1 MENEVPKKEETVA
14 EQSETKVEKKSVLD
28 RVKPFVPKLKRKT
41 VIIIVIIVAIVA
53 GASYIAYA
61 KRGWFV
67 AATVNGGSIS
77 RLSVIE
83 ELERQAGKDV
93 LDTMITKKLIADEA
107 KKLGISVTAED
118 IDAEVKKAEEQVAAQ
133 GSTLEAALAQ
143 QGMTDADL
151 REQIV
156 IKKELDQIL
165 ADRVSVSDVEVD
177 QYIKDNKM
185 APAKGAV
192 PEALKAQVREQLQS
206 QKFNTTA
213 QSYIT
218 DLRAEAL
225 IVKYVEY

>member
-1 MENEVPKKEETVA
+1 MENEAPKKEEVVA
-14 EQSETKVEKKSVLD
+14 EQSETKVNKESVLE
-28 RVKPFVPKLKRKT
+28 RAKRLMPKLKRKT
-41 VIIIVIIVAIVA
+41 VIIIVIIVAVVA

-77 RLSVIE
+77 RLAVIE
-83 ELERQAGKDV
+83 ELERQAGKDI

-133 GSTLEAALAQ
+133 GSTIEAALAQ
-143 QGMTDADL
+143 QGMTEADL

-156 IKKELDQIL
+156 IKKQLDQIL
-165 ADRVSVSDVEVD
+165 ADRVSVSDEEVD
-177 QYIKDNKM
+177 QSIKDNKM
-185 APAKGAV
+185 APANGVV
-192 PEALKAQVREQLQS
+192 PETLKAQVREQLQS